1 MSRGLFRTVLCAGVL
16 VAFSGLAS
24 AAQIKG
30 ILMDKAC
37 SAKVAA
43 GGQKV
48 ATGHDRACALMPAC
62 EKSGYGVVTPDN
74 KFIAFD
80 EAGNTKALAAL
91 KASKKKDDLAVTV
104 NGDVTGD
111 TVKVASLKL
120 Q

>member
-1 MSRGLFRTVLCAGVL
+1 MRSLFRSILCAGVL
-16 VAFSGLAS
+16 IGFSGLAS

-30 ILMDKAC
+30 ILMDKMC
-37 SAKVAA
+37 SAKVAS

-48 ATGHDRACALMPAC
+48 ATGHDRSCALMPAC
-62 EKSGYGVVTPDN
+62 EKSGYGVVTSDN

-80 EAGNTKALAAL
+80 DAGNKKALAAL

-104 NGDVTGD
+104 SGDVTGD